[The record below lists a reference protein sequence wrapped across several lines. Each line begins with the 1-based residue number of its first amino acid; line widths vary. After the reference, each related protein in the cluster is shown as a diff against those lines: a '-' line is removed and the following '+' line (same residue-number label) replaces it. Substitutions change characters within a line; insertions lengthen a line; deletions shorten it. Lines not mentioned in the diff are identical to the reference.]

1 MGKHLVLL
9 GPPGAGKGTQGKLLA
24 QRLGVPF
31 IGMGDLLRQKVE
43 ENSSLAQ
50 ELREIMAK
58 GSYVPDET
66 VIRILEERI
75 ESPDARE
82 GFILDGFPRTVAQ
95 ADALDQLLERQGK
108 TLDGMIY
115 LNLSAQE
122 IIRRLSGRRVCKSCK
137 KEYHIEFL
145 PPRREGICDLCGG
158 QLIQRED
165 DREETILKRLKV
177 FEEQT
182 TPLIE
187 YARRKRILKEV
198 SGEGKLEEVTGRIL
212 EALGWS

>member
-50 ELREIMAK
+50 ELREIMAR

>member
-1 MGKHLVLL
+1 MGKYLVFL
-9 GPPGAGKGTQGKLLA
+9 GPPGAGKGTQGKLIA

-43 ENSSLAQ
+43 ENSPLAQ
-50 ELREIMAK
+50 RLREIMAK

-66 VIRILEERI
+66 VIQILEDRI
-75 ESPDARE
+75 QSPDAQE

-108 TLDGMIY
+108 SLDGMI
-115 LNLSAQE
+115 LLTLPEEE
-122 IIRRLSGRRVCKSCK
+122 IIRRLSGRRICKNCK
-137 KEYHIEFL
+137 KEYHVEFF
-145 PPRREGICDLCGG
+145 PPRAEGICDLCGG
-158 QLIQRED
+158 ELIQRED
-165 DREETILKRLKV
+165 DREDTILKRLKV

-198 SGEGKLEEVTGRIL
+198 SGKGNLEEVTQKIL